1 MACPRGRLLRLCL
14 SASLLSILMGLIL
27 LSLLQQERDELER
40 LDAFAPPHHQT
51 IVNGHREIL
60 QSRGTPIVSSD
71 LESQTQFI

>member
-1 MACPRGRLLRLCL
+1 
-14 SASLLSILMGLIL
+14 MGLIL

-60 QSRGTPIVSSD
+60 QRRGTPIVSSD